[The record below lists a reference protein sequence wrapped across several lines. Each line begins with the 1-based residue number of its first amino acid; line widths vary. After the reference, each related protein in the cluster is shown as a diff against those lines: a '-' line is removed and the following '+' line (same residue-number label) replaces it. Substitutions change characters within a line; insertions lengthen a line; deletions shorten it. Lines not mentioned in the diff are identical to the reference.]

1 MSIANCLRSA
11 SDRLISVTR
20 NRVKCKER
28 FGRPAVSPTMTGS
41 STVLEEGVRTPRR
54 FLVEV
59 SETVISISRY
69 AIVLQ

>member
-1 MSIANCLRSA
+1 MSIANCLRPA

-28 FGRPAVSPTMTGS
+28 FGSPAVSPTMTGS

-69 AIVLQ
+69 AVVLQ